1 VSARVAAR
9 HEPAIRVRGDG
20 SVASVSAGSFEWIVH
35 RRRATVA
42 FLATP
47 LMALGDGEE
56 LVVSVKLDE
65 GASLALTTQGP
76 TALLRTG
83 RAAVQRFVV
92 RLAEHCHLTFLPW
105 VTIPFPGA
113 LSRFEVDVRLADG
126 ASFAAWDVLA
136 VGRVGRGERFRFEE
150 LRSSWRIEGPEGLML
165 DDRLILRGSDREAAE
180 TLTAGRTHVGS
191 LYLAG
196 LEEDA
201 LRVDEVR
208 KALDGALEL
217 AGASRPAPRLLVA
230 RALDR
235 SADRL
240 EQAFWPAV
248 AACRAAGEAP
258 ALAPEAVA
266 RRWF

>member
-1 VSARVAAR
+1 VSPGVAVR

-35 RRRATVA
+35 RRAATVA

-56 LVVSVKLDE
+56 LLVSVELDE
-65 GASLALTTQGP
+65 GTSLALTTQGP

-83 RAAVQRFVV
+83 RPAVQRFAV
-92 RLAEHCHLTFLPW
+92 RLAERSHLTLLPW

-113 LSRFEVDVRLADG
+113 LSRFEVDVQLADG

-150 LRSSWRIEGPEGLML
+150 LRSSWRLEGPEGLML
-165 DDRLILRGSDREAAE
+165 DDRLTLRGSDREAAE

-196 LEEDA
+196 LEEDV
-201 LRVDEVR
+201 LPVDEVR
-208 KALDGALEL
+208 RTLDGALEL

-235 SADRL
+235 SADRI
-240 EQAFWPAV
+240 EHAFWPAV

-258 ALAPEAVA
+258 GLAPEAVA

>member
-1 VSARVAAR
+1 VSARVAPR
-9 HEPAIRVRGDG
+9 HEPAICVRGDG

-35 RRRATVA
+35 RRAATVA

-56 LVVSVKLDE
+56 LLVSVELDE
-65 GASLALTTQGP
+65 GVSLALTTQGP

-92 RLAEHCHLTFLPW
+92 RLAERSHLTFLPW

-136 VGRVGRGERFRFEE
+136 VGRVGRGERYRFEE
-150 LRSSWRIEGPEGLML
+150 LRASWRIEGPTGLML

-180 TLTAGRTHVGS
+180 TLTAGRTHVGT

-201 LRVDEVR
+201 LPVDEVR
-208 KALDGALEL
+208 KALDGALDL
-217 AGASRPAPRLLVA
+217 VGASRPAPRMLVA

-258 ALAPEAVA
+258 VLAPEAVA